1 MIRPSWLLLLL
12 FMGVPNAHSATRDN
26 ERPDRELLNMLDF
39 LRDMEMVK
47 QMDILRE
54 LHQVEV
60 VGDFRSE
67 NTAQKSPPAKKKEG
81 VR

>member
-1 MIRPSWLLLLL
+1 
-12 FMGVPNAHSATRDN
+12 
-26 ERPDRELLNMLDF
+26 MLDF